1 MHVMGSEA
9 VGVWYDHWHLLQF
22 CYGIVQL
29 MQELSACAFLQLY
42 CTNMTIVSRTSSGEH
57 LEEVKNSRRNF
68 LVINKS
74 VAHHDCLALKD
85 ILKDLSKADVLWYCL
100 RLSVHTY
107 VCPCVPK
114 LSLSLP

>member
-1 MHVMGSEA
+1 MGSEA
-9 VGVWYDHWHLLQF
+9 VGVQHDRWHLLPF
-22 CYGIVQL
+22 RYGIVQL
-29 MQELSACAFLQLY
+29 MQELAACTFLQLY
-42 CTNMTIVSRTSSGEH
+42 CKNMTIVSRTSSGEH

-74 VAHHDCLALKD
+74 VAHHDCLTLKD

-100 RLSVHTY
+100 SLCPYVH
-107 VCPCVPK
+107 K